1 MVAAVAVVA
10 EVLSEFLCPRDLT
23 AALSACPTGTVTSL
37 EAGSSPARHAGG
49 LACQYLA
56 AVQSAQQTAFSY
68 NGKGGREIF
77 TGHEHSNGK
86 GMEIF
91 TGHSHSNG
99 KGREIFTGHEHS
111 NAKGMEIF
119 TGHSQSNRK
128 GREIFTGHE
137 HSNGKGR

>member
-37 EAGSSPARHAGG
+37 EARSSPARHAGG

-56 AVQSAQQTAFSY
+56 AVRSAQQTAFSY

-77 TGHEHSNGK
+77 TGHTA
-86 GMEIF
+86 MES
-91 TGHSHSNG
+91 GA
-99 KGREIFTGHEHS
+99 GRSLPDT
-111 NAKGMEIF
+111 NTAM
-119 TGHSQSNRK
+119 
-128 GREIFTGHE
+128 GRA
-137 HSNGKGR
+137 GRSLLDTTWGLTHLDGFGAHLTVDLLFPLNVVKAEV